1 MNTFGGAKIIFTY
14 QVLIG
19 ELWVTINPD
28 LPLSEQTCGMRAYRQ
43 LDEEGN
49 INYQSKINS

>member
-1 MNTFGGAKIIFTY
+1 MNTFGGTRIFFTY

-19 ELWVTINPD
+19 ELWLTINPG

-43 LDEEGN
+43 LDKEGN
-49 INYQSKINS
+49 ITYQSKINS